1 MRLTLISYL
10 SRLNEDF
17 EEIALRVVPGP
28 AHQVR
33 RVQTRAGFFQ
43 AVEEVAPR
51 RHSLTRLDIHGH
63 GAPGGMFVGDELLV
77 RVPYSVTLWE
87 PWTRL
92 LPYLADR
99 AVVRLLGCCVGA
111 GPQGREL
118 VEQLARQLTPQRV
131 TVLAATLPVN
141 CRHFGPE
148 GLIAPAEPGWFRS
161 SAKLLAEEQP

>member
-17 EEIALRVVPGP
+17 EEIAFRVVPGP

-33 RVQTRAGFFQ
+33 RVQTRAGLFQ

-77 RVPYSVTLWE
+77 RVPRNQQWE
-87 PWTRL
+87 ELSSL
-92 LPYLADR
+92 LPYLAMS
-99 AVVRLLGCCVGA
+99 AELRLLGCSVGA
-111 GPQGREL
+111 GPPGREL
-118 VEQLARQLTPQRV
+118 VEKLAALLGPQRV
-131 TVLAATLPVN
+131 TVLAATVPVN
-141 CRHFGPE
+141 CRHFGPQ
-148 GLIAPAEPGWFRS
+148 GLIDPAEPGWFRS
-161 SAKLLAEEQP
+161 SAKLLAEGLP